1 MILPACFSIPY
12 CCFSLVQI
20 FFGILVLIYLF
31 ACWALANFTCIP
43 VSLLSNILSILSWS
57 EFHVGGM
64 ITRKVTA
71 LPTITAPVEST
82 PTKMTGQCYYSD
94 MSCGWMSE
102 SFCIL
107 SSKIT
112 FILNF
117 KIVIRLCLLHKWIL
131 VEIHSLSNGIFITLT
146 ENMYEENGQESWN
159 FGPWKH

>member
-1 MILPACFSIPY
+1 MCLPACFIIPY
-12 CCFSLVQI
+12 WCVNLVQF

-31 ACWALANFTCIP
+31 ASWALANFTHKS
-43 VSLLSNILSILSWS
+43 VSLFPNILSILFCS

-71 LPTITAPVEST
+71 LPTITAPVENT
-82 PTKMTGQCYYSD
+82 PTKMTGQCYYWD

-102 SFCIL
+102 SLCIL

-117 KIVIRLCLLHKWIL
+117 EIVIRLCLLHK
-131 VEIHSLSNGIFITLT
+131 
-146 ENMYEENGQESWN
+146 
-159 FGPWKH
+159 